1 MRATMTDATETPAM
15 LDETHGLRRTR
26 AAAVSIA
33 VAAALAGLKFA
44 AGLMTNSLSLLASAV
59 DSLTDIFA
67 STVNFFA
74 IRAAARPADADHAYG
89 HGKAEG
95 LAGLFQ
101 SVVISASGLYLG
113 YEAVRRLVEPQPLQ
127 AEAVGIAV
135 MAISMV
141 ATQLLVWFLRR
152 VARETRSLAL
162 EADSLHFST
171 DVLANA
177 GVLVLLVI
185 VKLTGV
191 PVLDPLASLAIS
203 AYILY
208 AASGVMRDSI
218 DQLMDRALPDDIHV
232 RVREIALS
240 DAEVAGVHDIKSRA
254 SGPRRFIEIHLE
266 IDGSKSLQQAHDT
279 AVRVLRHIEREIP
292 GSKVFVH
299 TDPV

>member
-1 MRATMTDATETPAM
+1 MTNAPETSATHE
-15 LDETHGLRRTR
+15 ESHGRRRTG

-33 VAAALAGLKFA
+33 VAAGLVVLKLV

-74 IRAAARPADADHAYG
+74 IRAASRPADADHAYG

-113 YEAVRRLVEPQPLQ
+113 YEGVRRLIEPEPLR
-127 AEAVGIAV
+127 AEVVGIVV

-141 ATQLLVWFLRR
+141 ASMLLVRFLRR
-152 VARETRSLAL
+152 VARETRSIAL

-177 GVLVLLVI
+177 GVLVLLVL
-185 VKLTGV
+185 VKLTGI
-191 PVLDPLASLAIS
+191 PALDPIASLAIS
-203 AYILY
+203 AYIVY

-218 DQLMDRALPDDIHV
+218 DQLMDRALPDDIHEL
-232 RVREIALS
+232 VREIALTHA
-240 DAEVAGVHDIKSRA
+240 DVAGVHDIKSRS

-266 IDGSKSLQQAHDT
+266 IDGSKSLQDAHD
-279 AVRVLRHIEREIP
+279 ASVRVLRHIEREIP